1 MDADLADRSRKTA
14 GRHGQ
19 APRRRP
25 VIDSKERTMPRF
37 NESSALL
44 LKTAVDSGITSP
56 TELANL
62 MGNAAVETGHFR
74 RMHENLGY
82 TSADSVIAAVS
93 SADDRFTRKQVE
105 DAVASRDPQR
115 IATVMYENRADLGNT
130 EPGDG
135 WRFHGRGYLQ
145 YTDRDNYER
154 YGQRF
159 NVDLAKNPDLAA
171 EPQTAANLAV
181 AYWRDRVPENLR
193 DNARAAGRIINGGDN
208 GANERVQAA
217 NQWAQTITP
226 ELVADIQSGKVSLQQ
241 LASMGGDERN
251 QQTRALQEQLAELGY
266 HGADG
271 KPLKP
276 DGDFG
281 RNTRHALKEFQ
292 RAHGLDD
299 DAVVGRDTRTALAE
313 AKRSPLVSEATH
325 ADHPF
330 FNALRERMPRA
341 TDAQVA
347 HTLQAAKAEG
357 IQGPQQLQAVT
368 VQDKVA
374 FVAGNTPGFR
384 TRVDL
389 DQAPTLQESTR
400 QVDAQNQQ
408 RDQALQ
414 QPAPQQEPAQARGG
428 MAH

>member
-1 MDADLADRSRKTA
+1 
-14 GRHGQ
+14 
-19 APRRRP
+19 
-25 VIDSKERTMPRF
+25 MPRF

-44 LKTAVDSGITSP
+44 LKTAIDSGITSP

-145 YTDRDNYER
+145 YTGRDNYER

-159 NVDLAKNPDLAA
+159 NVDLANNPDLAA

-193 DNARAAGRIINGGDN
+193 DDARAAGRIINGGDN

-241 LASMGGDERN
+241 LSSMGGDERS

-266 HGADG
+266 RGADG
-271 KPLKP
+271 KPLHP

-281 RNTRHALKEFQ
+281 RNTRHALQDFQ

-299 DAVVGRDTRTALAE
+299 DGVVGRDTRAALVQ
-313 AKRSPLVSEATH
+313 AKQSPLVSEATH
-325 ADHPF
+325 PDNPF
-330 FNALRERMPRA
+330 FAALRESMPGA
-341 TDAQVA
+341 SAAQVA

-357 IQGPQQLQAVT
+357 INGPQQLQAVT
-368 VQDKVA
+368 VQDNLA
-374 FVAGNTPGFR
+374 FVAGTTPGFR
-384 TRVDL
+384 ARVEL
-389 DQAPTLQESTR
+389 DQAPTLQDSTR
-400 QVDAQNQQ
+400 QIDQQNQQ
-408 RDQALQ
+408 RAQALQ
-414 QPAPQQEPAQARGG
+414 APTPQQEPAQARGG
-428 MAH
+428 MAQ